1 MTCCGRVVML
11 SRSYFIPRSTLSCWL
26 SIPKSEFRWVSFAG
40 RLRAAEVRAARMST
54 RSIRR
59 SRSIGMWPAHRVC
72 RPMCGSDS
80 WPATGPASTGKARSC
95 STASATVI
103 RRNRADC
110 LEKLRQLI
118 LAVRHAPVRRRRTD
132 PTRASR
138 ERRLRTKQHT
148 AEKKRSRHGPA
159 AGD

>member
-1 MTCCGRVVML
+1 ML
-11 SRSYFIPRSTLSCWL
+11 SRSYFIPRSALSCWL
-26 SIPKSEFRWVSFAG
+26 SIPKSGFRWMSSAG
-40 RLRAAEVRAARMST
+40 RLRAAGAGRPECQQGQFQSHAPLGCGRLTESAGRRAGAIRGPLRARINGQGEIVLHSQ
-54 RSIRR
+54 RYRDQ
-59 SRSIGMWPAHRVC
+59 G
-72 RPMCGSDS
+72 
-80 WPATGPASTGKARSC
+80 
-95 STASATVI
+95 
-103 RRNRADC
+103 RNRADC

-159 AGD
+159 PGD